1 MNTKIIMTAAAI
13 VTGIAGIAFTFLP
26 AEILSYAS
34 LETNTALLLVFQIS
48 GALYFAF
55 AMLNWMTKTSIIGG
69 IYNKPIAVANFTHF
83 FIGAMALL
91 KGLLSNPTLPFLIW
105 AIAILYLIFAILFGL
120 IFMQSPTGKNS
131 IHNNTT
137 NQVFSYQAFELLFSI
152 NFLNFNY

>member
-1 MNTKIIMTAAAI
+1 MNTKLIMTASA
-13 VTGIAGIAFTFLP
+13 VMLGIAGIVFTFIPEEVLT
-26 AEILSYAS
+26 YVH
-34 LETNTALLLVFQIS
+34 LETSRPQLFMLQIS

-55 AMLNWMTKTSIIGG
+55 AMLNWMTKSSVIGG

-120 IFMQSPTGKNS
+120 IFMQSPTGKNK
-131 IHNNTT
+131 T
-137 NQVFSYQAFELLFSI
+137 V
-152 NFLNFNY
+152 